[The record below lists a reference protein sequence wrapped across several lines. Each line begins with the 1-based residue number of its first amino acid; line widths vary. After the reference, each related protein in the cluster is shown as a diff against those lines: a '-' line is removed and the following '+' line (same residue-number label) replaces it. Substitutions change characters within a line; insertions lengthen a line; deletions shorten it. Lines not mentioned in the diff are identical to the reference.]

1 MFTVFGKTFS
11 ASQMRVREVKKAKTE
26 QSKDSKGSN
35 QYAVSELSVMQVSAP
50 AVFDFAN
57 DFVFT
62 PQVFSFLSPEKKGQ
76 IFQKLSFRLPHLEIL
91 FEHFIVTNAPWFLF
105 FSMFAHPIP
114 SEFGFI
120 GFMDSLDFKNLFIC
134 YYGYQMSEWMKSKKS
149 SNPMN
154 PNSDKMSQTTTWT
167 KYFQIT

>member
-1 MFTVFGKTFS
+1 MRNISWYLKDTSQNFGIEFGITLKKALLLSFKMQKSSHIARLFSIFMMSLMLMFTVFGKTFS

-91 FEHFIVTNAPWFLF
+91 FEHFIVTNAP
-105 FSMFAHPIP
+105 
-114 SEFGFI
+114 
-120 GFMDSLDFKNLFIC
+120 
-134 YYGYQMSEWMKSKKS
+134 
-149 SNPMN
+149 
-154 PNSDKMSQTTTWT
+154 
-167 KYFQIT
+167 